1 VTTPGT
7 HAAKSSREIELDFV
21 RGIAILMVLDFHC
34 IGYRVLSY
42 PFQLLGFQPFGWAGV
57 AVFFVLSGFLVGG
70 LLVKEWGVKG
80 RIDSKRFLI
89 RRGFK
94 IWPQYYVFLILML
107 LTGHRSIGFLWS
119 NFLNIQNYVGGIP
132 HTWSLA
138 VEEHAYLFIVLCL
151 ALAVRWK
158 ARMRWIFVF
167 FAAVAVSVSAMRL
180 IISYRTG
187 EVSNMTHIRVDGIMY
202 GVLLAILY
210 HYVPEL
216 FQRMQRWWWL
226 WLGALAAALLFFRLD
241 IQTWWAAAI
250 VHDFANLLGI
260 ALLML
265 LSRHREGKRYT
276 AIYRLVAW
284 IGVYSYGIYLWHV
297 SVLAP
302 IQAMKAHVPGW
313 LVPLWLGL
321 GPVVAGI
328 AVGYVTTKLVEF
340 PALKL
345 RDRWFPRRVDSAV
358 GIPAELE
365 PSAVGAPQVQV

>member
-1 VTTPGT
+1 MTTPGT
-7 HAAKSSREIELDFV
+7 QAAPSSREIELDFV

-42 PFQLLGFQPFGWAGV
+42 PFQLLGFEPFGWTGV

-70 LLVKEWGVKG
+70 LLVKEWKVKG

-94 IWPQYYVFLILML
+94 IWPQYYVFLVLML
-107 LTGHRSIGFLWS
+107 VTGHRSIGYLWG

-158 ARMRWIFVF
+158 ARMRWLFVF
-167 FAAVAVSVSAMRL
+167 FAAVAVCVSAMRL
-180 IISYRTG
+180 IAAYRTG
-187 EVSNMTHIRVDGIMY
+187 QISNMTHIRVDGIMY

-210 HYVPEL
+210 HYAPEF
-216 FQRMQRWWWL
+216 FQRAQQRWWL

-241 IQTWWAAAI
+241 LQTWWAAAI
-250 VHDFANLLGI
+250 AHDFANLLGI
-260 ALLML
+260 SLLML
-265 LSRHREGKRYT
+265 LARHREGKKYP

-302 IQAMKAHVPGW
+302 IQAINSHLPKW
-313 LVPLWLGL
+313 LAPLWLGL

-328 AVGYVTTKLVEF
+328 IVGYITTKLVEF

-365 PSAVGAPQVQV
+365 ASAAGTAQV